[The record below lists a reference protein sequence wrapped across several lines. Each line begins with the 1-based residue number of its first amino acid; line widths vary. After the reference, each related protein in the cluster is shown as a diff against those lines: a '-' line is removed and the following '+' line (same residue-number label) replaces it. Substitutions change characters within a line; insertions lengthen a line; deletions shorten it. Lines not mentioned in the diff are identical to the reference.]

1 MLLEN
6 RTALVTGGAGRIG
19 RAISD
24 VFLREGAAVVMADL
38 DEKRVAK
45 AAAELGAEYPGKVAW
60 TAGDQSKPEDAARFV
75 AEAEAKLG
83 LPDILANAHG
93 IFPNCPLVDVT
104 VEEWDSVF
112 NVNVR
117 GTMLTCQ
124 ALARRWIDARVKG
137 AIINISSGAA
147 KSGRPG
153 GAHYSGSKAAVDAL
167 THVFAIELGPHGIR
181 VNAIAP
187 GLILDNVITE
197 ESDDLHPYVNLT
209 LKGTPIGRTGSPY
222 DIAEAAAFLASERS
236 GWTTGAILEVTGG
249 THTGRTHMPTTRQLR

>member
-6 RTALVTGGAGRIG
+6 RIALVTGGAGRLG
-19 RAISD
+19 RAIAD
-24 VFLREGAAVVMADL
+24 VYLREGASVMIADL
-38 DEKRVAK
+38 DEKRAK
-45 AAAELGAEYPGKVAW
+45 ATAAELGEKYPGKVGAV
-60 TAGDQSKPEDAARFV
+60 AGDQSSKEDTIRWV
-75 AEAEAKLG
+75 AEAEATLG

-93 IFPNCPLVDVT
+93 IFPNCPMLDVT

-112 NVNVR
+112 NVNTR

-124 ALARRWIDARVKG
+124 ALATRWIDAGIKG

-147 KSGRPG
+147 RSGRPG
-153 GAHYSGSKAAVDAL
+153 GAHYSGSKAAVESL
-167 THVFAIELGPHGIR
+167 THIFAIELGQYGIR

-187 GLILDNVITE
+187 GLILDNVVTE
-197 ESDDLHPYVNLT
+197 ESDELHPYVNLT

-222 DIAEAAAFLASERS
+222 DIAEAAAFLASDRS

-249 THTGRTHMPTTRQLR
+249 THTGRTHMPFTRQLR

>member
-6 RTALVTGGAGRIG
+6 RIALVTGAAGRIG
-19 RAISD
+19 RAMAD
-24 VFLREGAAVVMADL
+24 VFLREGASVMLADI
-38 DEKRVAK
+38 DARRVEQ
-45 AAAELGAEYPGKVAW
+45 AAAELGEKHAGRTAW
-60 TAGDQSKPEDAARFV
+60 VAGDQSRKEDALRFV
-75 AEAEAKLG
+75 AEAEEKLG

-93 IFPNCPLVDVT
+93 IFPNCSMLDVT

-112 NVNVR
+112 NVNTR

-124 ALARRWIDARVKG
+124 AIAHRWINGKVKG

-153 GAHYSGSKAAVDAL
+153 GAHYSGSKAAVDLL
-167 THVFAIELGPHGIR
+167 THIFAIELGQYGIR

-187 GLILDNVITE
+187 GLVLDNVITE
-197 ESDDLHPYVNLT
+197 ESEDLHPYVNLT

-222 DIAEAAAFLASERS
+222 DIAEAAAFLACDRS
-236 GWTTGAILEVTGG
+236 AWTTGAILEVTGG
-249 THTGRTHMPTTRQLR
+249 THTGRTHMPFTRQLR